1 MAFVTRAV
9 SATILKSMLE
19 ENSVKM
25 ERGWK
30 GWKKLLF
37 SVIKGA
43 QYLEAFEED
52 TQKPCDLQAVYS
64 RSQEWMSAVN
74 NLGHFKV

>member
-1 MAFVTRAV
+1 
-9 SATILKSMLE
+9 
-19 ENSVKM
+19 M
-25 ERGWK
+25 EK

-52 TQKPCDLQAVYS
+52 IQKPCDLQAVYS
-64 RSQEWMSAVN
+64 RSLEWISAVN
-74 NLGHFKV
+74 NMGHFQV